1 MSPVYAELV
10 TITPE
15 QANLEERIRENNQR
29 IREEA

>member
-15 QANLEERIRENNQR
+15 QAKLEERTRENK
-29 IREEA
+29 